1 MTQDEAKRMAAR
13 RAVEFVE
20 DGMSLGLGSGTT
32 SAIFIEELGA
42 RVKAGLKVR
51 GIATSAASQR
61 LAESLSI
68 PITNFDETPELD
80 LAIDGADEVGPELA
94 LIKGGGGALLREKIV
109 ESAAKKF
116 IVIADSTKLVH
127 HLGRF
132 PLPVEVI
139 KMALPIVTRKLQALD
154 LNPKLRHRP
163 DGSPYITDENNY
175 ILDCSCGEIHDPEKT
190 AADIRS
196 IPGVVE
202 HGLFL
207 NMASLA
213 LIAGDQG
220 VTEVGR
226 WNGERFQGAVAA
238 AASRAE

>member
-13 RAVEFVE
+13 RALEFVE

-32 SAIFIEELGA
+32 SAMFIQELGE

-51 GIATSAASQR
+51 GIATSAASQK

-68 PITNFDETPELD
+68 PISNFEETTELD
-80 LAIDGADEVGPELA
+80 LAIDGADEVGPGLA

-116 IVIADSTKLVH
+116 VVIADGSKLVKR
-127 HLGRF
+127 LGKF

-139 KMALPIVTRKLQALD
+139 QMALPLVTRRLEALA
-154 LNPKLRHRP
+154 LNPHLRHHK
-163 DGSPYITDENNY
+163 DGSLYLTDENNV
-175 ILDCSCGEIHDPEKT
+175 ILDCAAGEIPDPAKT
-190 AADIRS
+190 AADIRA
-196 IPGVVE
+196 IVGVVE

-207 NMASLA
+207 NMASVA
-213 LIAGDQG
+213 LIATDQG
-220 VTEVGR
+220 VVEVGR
-226 WNGERFQGAVAA
+226 
-238 AASRAE
+238 